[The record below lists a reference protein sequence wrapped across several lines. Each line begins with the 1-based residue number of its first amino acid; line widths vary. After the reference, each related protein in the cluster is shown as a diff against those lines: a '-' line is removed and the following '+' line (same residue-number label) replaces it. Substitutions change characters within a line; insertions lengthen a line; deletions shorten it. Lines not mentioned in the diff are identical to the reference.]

1 MPSVV
6 DICNLALARIG
17 DEATVT
23 SIDPPE
29 GSSQAEHCARF
40 YPIARDTLLE
50 LHDWR
55 FATKRVLLAL
65 SANSGLF
72 EWGYAYALPSNLIRA
87 LKVLPQTA
95 SAQNDTEDFEQM
107 VDANDVQ
114 VILTNCCDSASLI
127 YTARVT
133 DTTRFTPL
141 FVDAMGWLLASYLSG
156 PVIKG
161 DAGKAEA
168 KACLAH
174 FNLALELATTSDSNQ
189 RQIQSTHTPSW
200 MKR

>member
-23 SIDPPE
+23 SIDPAE

-65 SANSGLF
+65 SSGSDLF
-72 EWGYAYALPSNLIRA
+72 EWGYAYTLPSNHIRI
-87 LKVLPQTA
+87 LKVLPETA
-95 SAQNDTEDFEQM
+95 SAQNDSEDFDQM
-107 VDANDVQ
+107 VDADDVA
-114 VILTNCCDSASLI
+114 VILTNCEEASLI
-127 YTARVT
+127 YTTRVT
-133 DTTRFTPL
+133 DTTKFSPL
-141 FVDAMGWLLASYLSG
+141 FIDALGWLLASYLAG

-161 DAGKAEA
+161 DAGKAES
-168 KACLAH
+168 KASLAH
-174 FNLALELATTSDSNQ
+174 FNLALGQARTSNANQ
-189 RQIQSTHTPSW
+189 RQTQPTHTPVW
-200 MKR
+200 MGR